1 MKTDGRTLRFERD
14 GETHLA
20 LVVEG
25 DDAPRSGAMTITDEA
40 GLFYAI
46 SIPLGE
52 IPGYDANYI
61 ARRYPSM
68 LCRDCGREVETHAS
82 GLCDS
87 CETQAR
93 YDDVSA
99 TPAERVLALLDDLG
113 VDPSTRRI
121 VEAAV
126 VPLTDEERH
135 EANLISIREEI
146 GYGSALQRVRAGRV
160 PPRAYLIAAYDVSD
174 LTEDEIEA
182 LAGEVCAQADRSDG
196 HGSVEMVIDS
206 IRGDA
211 SPGYIGHIETP
222 TGEGMIISAVAAPG
236 PDPVPSLAEAA
247 LADARRSS

>member
-1 MKTDGRTLRFERD
+1 MTLAKIVNPATAEILGTYEIARAEDIAPVKQPSLNGDIYVWLVPSIRPGMERD
-14 GETHLA
+14 LSSYP
-20 LVVEG
+20 VEW
-25 DDAPRSGAMTITDEA
+25 ITMICD
-40 GLFYAI
+40 
-46 SIPLGE
+46 
-52 IPGYDANYI
+52 
-61 ARRYPSM
+61 
-68 LCRDCGREVETHAS
+68 DCGKETDYHAS

-99 TPAERVLALLDDLG
+99 TPAERVLALLDELG